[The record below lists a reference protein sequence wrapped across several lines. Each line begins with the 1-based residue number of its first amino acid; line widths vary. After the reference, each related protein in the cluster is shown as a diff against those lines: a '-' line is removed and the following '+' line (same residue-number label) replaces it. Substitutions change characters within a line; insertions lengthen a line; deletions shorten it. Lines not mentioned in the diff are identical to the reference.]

1 MRVIM
6 NEQER
11 FDKLIEKHPHPHM
24 PSFHR
29 SHTSRRRFFQMLGA
43 GVSGYFLAGPWAPTP
58 AQAMAEV
65 ETKNTAKQVIF
76 IFLSGA
82 PSHIDTFDLKFDAG
96 VTPADFAP
104 ETINGIEFPT
114 GLLGNTAQVLD
125 KVAIVRSGRSWALA
139 HNLAQTWVQIARNP
153 TSALGRH
160 APHVGSVIARE
171 KEPERRSD
179 QVFPSFVSFNAR
191 NSPGSGYYP
200 AEFSPFKTNPSP
212 TGLANTSHA
221 DGQVRFEQRWDVLQ
235 SVDAPLRAA
244 DSPLGDGVAGMG
256 GFYDSARSLMFNPVV
271 DNAFS
276 FTEEESLAYGGSA
289 FGNSCLLAKKIIA
302 ADGGTRFIQITHNSW
317 DHHQGIYDR
326 NEVNGRE
333 VGDNLYARCGEFDP
347 GFAKLITDLEAD
359 GLLDDT
365 LIVVSGEFGRTPGP
379 LSAERAGRD
388 HYLQMFHVFAGG
400 GIQGGQTIGAT
411 DPTGAFTIDPGWSRF
426 RDIRPE
432 DIDATIY
439 SAMGI
444 NWTTRRDDDPLG
456 RGFYYVPEADK
467 DIYGPVNELW
477 S

>member
-1 MRVIM
+1 MGA
-6 NEQER
+6 
-11 FDKLIEKHPHPHM
+11 DSGPGH
-24 PSFHR
+24 
-29 SHTSRRRFFQMLGA
+29 GA
-43 GVSGYFLAGPWAPTP
+43 GRNEEHR
-58 AQAMAEV
+58 QASDLHLPV
-65 ETKNTAKQVIF
+65 R
-76 IFLSGA
+76 A
-82 PSHIDTFDLKFDAG
+82 PSHIDTFDLKFNDG
-96 VTPADFAP
+96 VTPADFTP

-114 GLLGNTAQVLD
+114 GILGDTAQVLD
-125 KVAIVRSGRSWALA
+125 KVAIIRSGRSWALA

-160 APHVGSVIARE
+160 APHLGSVIARE
-171 KEPERRSD
+171 KEPDRRPD

-191 NSPGSGYYP
+191 NAPGAGYYP

-212 TGLANTSHA
+212 NGLANTDHS

-256 GFYDSARSLMFNPVV
+256 DFYDSARSLMFNPVV
-271 DNAFS
+271 DDAFS

-289 FGNSCLLAKKIIA
+289 FGNACLLAKKIVA

-379 LSAERAGRD
+379 LTAERAGRD
-388 HYLQMFHVFAGG
+388 HYLQMFYLFAGG

-432 DIDATIY
+432 TSTPRSTQPWVSTGRRGATTTP
-439 SAMGI
+439 SAAAS
-444 NWTTRRDDDPLG
+444 TTSPRPPKISTARSTNSGANQPPPAGHEPARKTRQSNVGAACRARRSAHSLTARVQNPMPLLG
-456 RGFYYVPEADK
+456 
-467 DIYGPVNELW
+467 
-477 S
+477 